1 MFLLYQTLNIAQG
14 MPIGQVFPE
23 TCPIFVQHPYAG
35 HSTDALRVTFC
46 ERTLNS
52 YPGRIGH

>member
-35 HSTDALRVTFC
+35 HATDALRVTFC

-52 YPGRIGH
+52 DPA